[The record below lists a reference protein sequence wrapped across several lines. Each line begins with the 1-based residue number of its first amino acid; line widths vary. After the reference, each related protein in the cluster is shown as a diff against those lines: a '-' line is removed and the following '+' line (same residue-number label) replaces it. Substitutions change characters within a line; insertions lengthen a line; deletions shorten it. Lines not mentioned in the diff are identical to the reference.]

1 MTHFNENLYY
11 AITFLAIIVAVLFGI
26 YSYYQSHQASATD
39 QKQPES
45 SLVQQKS
52 KGTNHRT
59 FQKQQET
66 TAKQNT
72 QEKH

>member
-59 FQKQQET
+59 FQRQQET
-66 TAKQNT
+66 TKKAK
-72 QEKH
+72 